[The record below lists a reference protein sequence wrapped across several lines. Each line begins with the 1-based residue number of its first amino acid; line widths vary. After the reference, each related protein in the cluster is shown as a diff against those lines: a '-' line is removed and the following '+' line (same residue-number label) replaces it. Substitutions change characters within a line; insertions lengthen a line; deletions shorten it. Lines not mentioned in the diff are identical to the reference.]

1 VTKFWEALG
10 GKLAEHWMVTLVTPA
25 FVFWAGGLGAWA
37 WHVGPIRLNHAFTR
51 LVQLPEP
58 AQVALLIGGLLV
70 VMASAVIVQGF
81 ELEALRLLEGYWP
94 GWTRPLRRRL
104 IAKQNASTARK
115 DARFQALASKGLPNL
130 TPEEREAYAL
140 LEWTHMHAPVVPA
153 ERMPTRL
160 GNILRAAERRPQNKY
175 GLDGII
181 CWPHLWLLLP
191 DSVRNELTEAR
202 ANLNAAVRIWLWGV
216 LFLVWS
222 MWTVL
227 AVPLGLVVALVAYHW
242 ALRAAEIYG
251 QLFEAAF
258 DLHRT
263 MLFESLR
270 WPLPATPADERKA
283 GKELTAYLWRGSDQ
297 TEPKF
302 TEPKST
308 KK

>member
-1 VTKFWEALG
+1 MNKFWETLG
-10 GKLAEHWMVTLVTPA
+10 GKLAEHWVVTLVTPA

-37 WHVGPIRLNHAFTR
+37 WRVGPIRLNHALDRFI
-51 LVQLPEP
+51 QLPEP

-70 VMASAVIVQGF
+70 VMASAVLVQGF
-81 ELEALRLLEGYWP
+81 ELRALRLLEGYWP
-94 GWTRPLRRRL
+94 SWTRPLRRWL
-104 IAKQNASTARK
+104 IAKQNASITRK
-115 DARFQALASKGLPNL
+115 DARFQVLARKGLRNL
-130 TPEEREAYAL
+130 TAEEREAYAFL
-140 LEWTHMHAPVVPA
+140 DWMHMHVPEVPA

-160 GNILRAAERRPQNKY
+160 GNVLRAAEQRPQSKY

-181 CWPHLWLLLP
+181 CWPRLWLLLP

-202 ANLNAAVRIWLWGV
+202 ANLNAAVRLWLWGV
-216 LFLVWS
+216 LFLLWS

-227 AVPLGLVVALVAYHW
+227 AVPVGLLIALVAYRW

-263 MLFESLR
+263 ILFESLR

-283 GKELTAYLWRGSDQ
+283 GEELTAYLWRGSDQ
-297 TEPKF
+297 IKLNF
-302 TEPKST
+302 T